1 LSVFINDFNV
11 ITKVPEKQ
19 GQNLQNFPWPFCI
32 GNKHK
37 KPPRVFVLSLTI
49 LSPPPP
55 PYSFFFWGGGGMQCQ
70 QHVVGEG
77 EQDGQGQK
85 RSLFGVQDC
94 KIASHS

>member
-1 LSVFINDFNV
+1 MSVFINDFNV

-55 PYSFFFWGGGGMQCQ
+55 PYSFFLGGGGHAMPATC
-70 QHVVGEG
+70 GRRGRAGWPRTE
-77 EQDGQGQK
+77 
-85 RSLFGVQDC
+85 
-94 KIASHS
+94 KILVWSTRL